1 MPGIG
6 RGCSDFLNGGDMGT
20 RERLLEQGAAL
31 FAERGFHGVGVEELG
46 DAVGLTG
53 PSLYRHFRTKKALLA
68 QMLITVSTS
77 LLDGATAVIAGNLAP
92 AQTIAALIDRHV
104 EFALS
109 HPDLIRVHERDFGNL
124 EDDDAGQVRR
134 LQRRYV
140 ELWVDQIQLLRP
152 DETSDSARTMAH
164 AVFGMINSTPR
175 LRSGQRRI
183 DVAILL
189 RGLAQR
195 ALML

>member
-1 MPGIG
+1 
-6 RGCSDFLNGGDMGT
+6 MGT
-20 RERLLEQGAAL
+20 RERLLEKGAAL
-31 FAERGFHGVGVEELG
+31 FAEKGFHGVGVEELG
-46 DAVGLTG
+46 EAVGLTG

-68 QMLITVSTS
+68 EMLITVSTS
-77 LLDGATAVIAGNLAP
+77 LLETATQVIAENLDP
-92 AQTIAALIDRHV
+92 LQTLSALIDRHV
-104 EFALS
+104 DFALS

-124 EDDDAGQVRR
+124 EDDDAAQVRR

-152 DETSDSARTMAH
+152 DETSESARTMAH

-175 LRSGQRRI
+175 HRSSQGRN
-183 DVAILL
+183 DVAMLM

-195 ALML
+195 ALMP